1 MSDYLV
7 YTTTELASNS
17 QDNQLEEF
25 LSNFECQINLDI
37 QNFVRNKAID
47 FEKRGIAVT
56 HLVFLGHTNDFVG
69 FFTLAI
75 KILEVNVQS
84 MSKSLAK
91 RLARFGEIEE
101 DNTIKIPAI
110 LIAQFGK
117 NLSADIEKPI
127 SGVELME
134 LALAYVTKAQSIVV
148 GASSISNAKTTKT
161 FLASMK
167 LTILLS
173 LMPAKPTIVMR
184 LQVHAGSFSLHVICT
199 KRS

>member
-134 LALAYVTKAQSIVV
+134 LALAYVTKAQSIVGGRFV
-148 GASSISNAKTTKT
+148 YLECEDNEN
-161 FLASMK
+161 
-167 LTILLS
+167 LLS
-173 LMPAKPTIVMR
+173 FYEAHDFTVFNAREANNSDEIAGTRR
-184 LQVHAGSFSLHVICT
+184 LIQLARYMH
-199 KRS
+199 